1 MKRDF
6 SAAHKLYNYE
16 GNCAN
21 LHGHTW
27 NVEVIF
33 QVPSDVDMVY
43 DFRDLKD
50 AVDDVLPDHKY
61 LNECYD
67 FNPTAENI
75 VKEIFYCLKRDKELP
90 VLNVT
95 IWESKDAGASYP

>member
-6 SAAHKLYNYE
+6 SAAHKLIDYE

-27 NVEVIF
+27 GVEVLLE
-33 QVPSDVDMVY
+33 VPDDVDMAI
-43 DFRDLKD
+43 DFREAKQ
-50 AVDDVLPDHKY
+50 AIENMLPDHTY
-61 LNECYD
+61 LNDYYA

-75 VKEIFYCLKRDKELP
+75 AKQLYHDLEVKLP
-90 VLNVT
+90 IVQITL
-95 IWESKDAGASYP
+95 WESKDAGAVYP